1 MDEELN
7 AVMAIAFDLDG
18 TLVDSAP
25 DIAHALNC
33 ALRLAGLDAFD
44 PSAVREWIGDGP
56 DRLIARAMAANAAGA
71 VDAVVDVA
79 DATRVVG
86 ENAGSESLALR
97 ATLRRDFDAAT
108 FAAPLLHGAVY
119 PDITDTL
126 QALHPVFQL
135 VVVTNKPTALARA
148 VLEAAGLQ
156 SLFTA
161 VYGADRAEL
170 RKPLPAML
178 VQAANDLGVATRQL
192 LMVGDS
198 SADMNAA
205 KAAGS
210 PAVLVGWGYGHVKAQ
225 NSRPSR
231 QIGRPQQLTALLIPS
246 PPQICAVRQP

>member
-7 AVMAIAFDLDG
+7 AVTAIAFDLDG

-25 DIAHALNC
+25 DIAHALNS

-44 PSAVREWIGDGP
+44 LATVRDWIGDGP
-56 DRLIARAMAANAAGA
+56 DRLITRALAAIAASASGKA
-71 VDAVVDVA
+71 VDAA
-79 DATRVVG
+79 CAET
-86 ENAGSESLALR
+86 LALR

-119 PDITDTL
+119 PDIAGTL
-126 QALHPVFQL
+126 KALHSAFQM

-148 VLEAAGLQ
+148 VLEATGLQ
-156 SLFTA
+156 SLFQS

-178 VQAANDLGVATRQL
+178 VQAANDLGIATRQV

-205 KAAGS
+205 KAAGA
-210 PAVLVGWGYGHVKAQ
+210 PAALVSWGYGHLKAQ
-225 NSRPSR
+225 SSGQWR
-231 QIGRPQQLTALLIPS
+231 QIDHPKQLITLLHGSADSNAPTLLM
-246 PPQICAVRQP
+246 PPPP